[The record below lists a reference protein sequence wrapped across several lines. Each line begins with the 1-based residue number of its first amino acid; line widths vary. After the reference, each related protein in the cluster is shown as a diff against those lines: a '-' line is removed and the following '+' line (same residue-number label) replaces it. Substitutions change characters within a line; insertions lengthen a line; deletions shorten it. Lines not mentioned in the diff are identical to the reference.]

1 MGSGVEVSDEQPKKP
16 IFITSTY
23 PLPKMDLYRF
33 LINTLLI
40 IYSLAEATEV
50 ATTGK
55 TH

>member
-1 MGSGVEVSDEQPKKP
+1 MSRYPIVEEVRSYRLEYGKR
-16 IFITSTY
+16 FNY
-23 PLPKMDLYRF
+23 DLYRF

>member
-1 MGSGVEVSDEQPKKP
+1 MIWVDSRKSNRPQNHINRNDLKVN
-16 IFITSTY
+16 
-23 PLPKMDLYRF
+23 LYRF